1 MSNFKRFMFQWFLN
15 VWSWRDSNPRPNK
28 QQINFLHAYFV
39 IIFRHK
45 AENKHPT
52 LCLSSKFF
60 VLWSKLPK
68 AYFRIS
74 YAPESD
80 AAERSFRETSCF
92 LTILREKR

>member
-1 MSNFKRFMFQWFLN
+1 MYSFTGVM
-15 VWSWRDSNPRPNK
+15 WSWRDSNPRPNK

-60 VLWSKLPK
+60 RPLVEAPKGLFPHFLCPRIGRRRTELPWDILFP
-68 AYFRIS
+68 Y
-74 YAPESD
+74 Y
-80 AAERSFRETSCF
+80 TSGKT
-92 LTILREKR
+92 L